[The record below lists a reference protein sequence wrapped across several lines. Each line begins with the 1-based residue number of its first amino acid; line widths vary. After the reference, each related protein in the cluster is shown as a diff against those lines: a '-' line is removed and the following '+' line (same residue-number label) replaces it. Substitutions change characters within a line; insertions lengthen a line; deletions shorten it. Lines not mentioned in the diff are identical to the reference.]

1 MATKGKETVER
12 RRAITR
18 AGIKRPTD
26 KGETVGDIAAK
37 LAANAGA
44 MRKHAA
50 AGTVVKLALKDIRVA
65 TQVFQWRNPG
75 MVPSDD
81 LIFDMA
87 KATQN
92 TGALDPILVC
102 RWRISTT

>member
-1 MATKGKETVER
+1 MMATKRKEIDR

-26 KGETVGDIAAK
+26 TRETMGDIAAK

-44 MRKHAA
+44 ARKPAK
-50 AGTVVKLALKDIRVA
+50 AGAVVKLALKDIRVA
-65 TQVFQWRNPG
+65 EEVFQWRTPQYN
-75 MVPSDD
+75 MIPSDD
-81 LIFDMA
+81 HIFEMA

-92 TGALDPILVC
+92 TGALEPILVLPV
-102 RWRISTT
+102 